1 MFRTY
6 LETFALNPQY
16 VITVHNPDDED
27 DDNLCTLIVSLMQK
41 RSRSSKN
48 DGIGL
53 LSIGNI

>member
-6 LETFALNPQY
+6 LETFALNPLY

-27 DDNLCTLIVSLMQK
+27 DDNLCTLSVSLMQK

-53 LSIGNI
+53 LSMGNI

>member
-41 RSRSSKN
+41 RSRSCKN